1 MRADKPLTFGRA
13 LRDLRRGYRVTQR
26 TLAALAG
33 IDTAILSR
41 LETGEARYPPNVE
54 TIQKLIAAME
64 LDQAHADTLFTLAG
78 RLPPD
83 VEKKLLS
90 TPKLFKRIRSAK

>member
-1 MRADKPLTFGRA
+1 MPDNALTFGHA
-13 LRDLRRGYRVTQR
+13 LRCLRGGKGITQR
-26 TLAALAG
+26 VLAARAG
-33 IDTAILSR
+33 MDAAMLSR
-41 LETGEARYPPNVE
+41 IETGEARYLPNVE
-54 TIQKLIAAME
+54 TIQKFIDAMG

-90 TPKLFKRIRSAK
+90 MPQFFKRIRNAK

>member
-1 MRADKPLTFGRA
+1 MEKQALTFGHA
-13 LRDLRRGYRVTQR
+13 LRRVRGGKGITQR
-26 TLAALAG
+26 TLAEMTG

-41 LETGEARYPPNVE
+41 LETGEARYLPNAE
-54 TIQKLIAAME
+54 TIQKIINALQ
-64 LDQAHADTLFTLAG
+64 LDQAHADTLFMLAG

-90 TPKLFKRIRSAK
+90 RPQLFKRIRNAA